1 MKKAIIIISLL
12 IFTYLLVF
20 LIYNFTTTEE
30 TITDQTLLNQL
41 AEEMNLDYILNL
53 DNYPSDNSSQ
63 ARLLEAGMRL
73 AKKYGFMHEE
83 SNPEYIEYVAK
94 DDLHLI
100 LKELTGKSFNKP
112 IVINDFYYQYDEEKD
127 RYFVIPVGSDWKVLD
142 SISKITSHNGI
153 YTVECKITYMD
164 EDMNEFEAPSTVK
177 LKYIKNNK
185 YIKYRIVEVKT
196 DLPSPTVTEKNS
208 YYTKNFGK
216 SENGRDLIA
225 HIYEPKNF
233 NNTILLN
240 FAIHGFEDAY
250 PQDGQVLVDAAT
262 FLMDHYSDNIE
273 SLKST
278 RLIIVPCAN
287 PDGLM
292 DGTTN
297 NGFGR
302 CNANGVDLNRDFD
315 ANHIV
320 LTDERNKTLE
330 PFSASESRALRD
342 LVLSEKPNVVIDFHG
357 WLNYTIGDGNIA
369 QVFADKVGLQHKT
382 EFNENCN
389 GYFSY
394 WASLQN
400 ADALLVEFENDDIPV
415 EKLIEA
421 IDALSK

>member
-1 MKKAIIIISLL
+1 
-12 IFTYLLVF
+12 
-20 LIYNFTTTEE
+20 
-30 TITDQTLLNQL
+30 
-41 AEEMNLDYILNL
+41 
-53 DNYPSDNSSQ
+53 
-63 ARLLEAGMRL
+63 
-73 AKKYGFMHEE
+73 
-83 SNPEYIEYVAK
+83 
-94 DDLHLI
+94 
-100 LKELTGKSFNKP
+100 
-112 IVINDFYYQYDEEKD
+112 
-127 RYFVIPVGSDWKVLD
+127 
-142 SISKITSHNGI
+142 
-153 YTVECKITYMD
+153 MD
-164 EDMNEFEAPSTVK
+164 EDMNEFNAPSTVK

-196 DLPSPTVTEKNS
+196 DLPSPIVTEKNS

-216 SENGRDLIA
+216 TENGRDLIA
-225 HIYEPKNF
+225 HIFEPKNF